1 MGAEGVSGGNN
12 LRHHADDRIREWRA
26 LVVGECEEEDAENR
40 GGAPK
45 LAGRAVASAGQRL
58 RRGDAE
64 PPPGRDCWSR
74 ILQVSVSVTVRK
86 WLHTNAALRE
96 RAWCWAGR
104 AGWRSVSDWD
114 GSWTRVQALQ
124 FSSVV
129 DVLCGAPLC
138 NVSECALEW
147 EEGVAAETFASEGP
161 VSRGNV
167 GAAAR
172 TVEAAP
178 TALVESVDEHA
189 LPFAECVRA
198 YEALWRGAWELGVAH
213 PEANSRQHQGSQGC
227 GNLGDCSELARALHI
242 VLLAPRRIALMQPP
256 APAGLPSKRYR
267 ASDGSPASRRRA
279 LSYRRSPL
287 AMLAAAL
294 AALRWGHSD
303 ATTCSGAVEG
313 HTVEHLKWQL
323 ATDLMTLWRSEGN
336 VDGAEAVASWL
347 QAAASSANSVAV
359 AHCSPLSPSV
369 TRLLS
374 ALLPGLVFDLRCTL
388 APAAARGTCASTP
401 AQCWLES
408 IAADMYTLA
417 DHLIYTLDQ
426 GVAPGGEVPPCSMAA
441 LVPHLQSV
449 RQLAADYAAAA
460 AVAAASDAT
469 ACLPGATD
477 SDLAWSLRST
487 LGGVV
492 SPNGVVPD
500 AEGSPCLSP
509 SASIS
514 VDHSAYL
521 LLKRAEE
528 DSVASAVRLA
538 VSIQRR
544 DPSLWRELHR
554 ALASTAF
561 SASSIAWT
569 PSTRY
574 RLLSEVERLDASLSA
589 THSVVVPLPTSMT
602 DTDGETL
609 APTLRMYL
617 AAFRQEH
624 FEKATLPPTTIDS
637 MPCGGLRLRRP
648 DLRHVVRLLFLKPV
662 QAALAGKQHTS
673 EPDWLAEAGWSDS
686 LMPAMP
692 GAWGM
697 APALAAS
704 METGAAR
711 APLMQALRE
720 FREWISPSAASAA
733 VRESVDCLLAHEAG
747 SDMADG
753 TFEDGCRALQAALEV
768 LAEYGA
774 ASEME
779 ALSPFTACGRREW
792 GTLLVFDEELVSRM
806 FCGCPPCDCSAAVA
820 SAADT
825 RRRLGR
831 SLTLVER
838 LLPFLAGAVP
848 PRVASSADTIECTP
862 GDHALDVSSAVYIA
876 ADMLRCRLL
885 WVYLRA
891 THVWCSD
898 AALSGCGERC
908 FRVRAHRLLQQLFGG
923 RHGDAA
929 TLRWESTQ
937 AAIEGA
943 FEAQDDAQ
951 TFALLRQALNA
962 TNHVAAEEAE
972 TTPAA
977 LLRWEL
983 AVWRCHGLCMETAL
997 FRQWHRP
1004 VSLHRLYWQRLFG
1017 TDGALPITT
1026 LAEALLQLAPD
1037 ARTPLGAEDMWPVVP
1052 AGWMALL
1059 VRGLAGARRRQ
1070 TAAQTF
1076 VRHLH
1081 RVLTTK
1087 AEVAIPGGLSP
1098 STAPTIW
1105 SATVVLRLYAWL
1117 LALVR
1122 DWPGQRAG
1130 DVGDVPTTAPPA
1142 PDIHKLPLSAD
1153 ERGLA
1158 LAIYRA
1164 LRDAPPEP

>member
-1 MGAEGVSGGNN
+1 MGAEGVSGGGD
-12 LRHHADDRIREWRA
+12 LRHHADERLREWRA
-26 LVVGECEEEDAENR
+26 LVVGACDEEDAENR

-45 LAGRAVASAGQRL
+45 VAGRAIASAGQRV
-58 RRGDAE
+58 RRDDAE
-64 PPPGRDCWSR
+64 PPPERDCWSR
-74 ILQVSVSVTVRK
+74 ILQVSVSVAVRQ
-86 WLHTNAALRE
+86 WLHTNAVLRE
-96 RAWCWAGR
+96 RAWRWASR
-104 AGWRSVSDWD
+104 AGWRSVTERD
-114 GSWTRVQALQ
+114 GPWTRVQAVR

-138 NVSECALEW
+138 TVNECALEW
-147 EEGVAAETFASEGP
+147 EEEDVAVETFASEGP
-161 VSRGNV
+161 VPRGNI

-178 TALVESVDEHA
+178 TALLESVDEHA

-198 YEALWRGAWELGVAH
+198 YEALWRGAGELSGAH
-213 PEANSRQHQGSQGC
+213 PEANRRHHQGSQGC
-227 GNLGDCSELARALHI
+227 RNSGDGSELARALHV
-242 VLLAPRRIALMQPP
+242 VLLTPRRIALVQPP

-267 ASDGSPASRRRA
+267 ASDGTPASRQRA
-279 LSYRRSPL
+279 LRYRRSPL

-294 AALRWGHSD
+294 AVLRWGGSD
-303 ATTCSGAVEG
+303 ATAWSEAIEDRTAW
-313 HTVEHLKWQL
+313 HLKRQL
-323 ATDLMTLWRSEGN
+323 ATDLMALWRSEGN

-347 QAAASSANSVAV
+347 QATASLANSVAV

-374 ALLPGLVFDLRCTL
+374 ALLPGLVFDLRCAL
-388 APAAARGTCASTP
+388 AAADARGTCASTP
-401 AQCWLES
+401 AQCCLES
-408 IAADMYTLA
+408 IAADMYTLV

-426 GVAPGGEVPPCSMAA
+426 GVAPGGEAPPCSTAA

-449 RQLAADYAAAA
+449 RQLAADY
-460 AVAAASDAT
+460 VVAASDAT

-477 SDLAWSLRST
+477 SGLAWSPRST
-487 LGGVV
+487 LGGAV
-492 SPNGVVPD
+492 SPTGIVPD

-528 DSVASAVRLA
+528 DGVASAVRLA

-544 DPSLWRELHR
+544 DPSLWRELLR

-561 SASSIAWT
+561 SASSIAWA

-574 RLLSEVERLDASLSA
+574 RLLSEVEPLDASLPA
-589 THSVVVPLPTSMT
+589 THSVVVPLPASMT
-602 DTDGETL
+602 DTDGDTL
-609 APTLRMYL
+609 TPMLRMYL

-624 FEKATLPPTTIDS
+624 VEEAPPPSPTIDS

-648 DLRHVVRLLFLKPV
+648 DLRHIARLLFLRPV
-662 QAALAGKQHTS
+662 QAALAGKQHAP
-673 EPDWLAEAGWSDS
+673 EPDWLAEAGWSHS

-692 GAWGM
+692 GAWVM
-697 APALAAS
+697 APALVAS
-704 METGAAR
+704 METDAAR
-711 APLMQALRE
+711 APLLQALRE
-720 FREWISPSAASAA
+720 FREWISPSAAIAA
-733 VRESVDCLLAHEAG
+733 VRESVECLLAHEAG
-747 SDMADG
+747 GGMADG

-768 LAEYGA
+768 LAERGA

-779 ALSPFTACGRREW
+779 ALLPFTACGRREW
-792 GTLLVFDEELVSRM
+792 GVLLVFDEELVSRM
-806 FCGCPPCDCSAAVA
+806 FCGCPPCDCSATGA
-820 SAADT
+820 SAADV
-825 RRRLGR
+825 RRRLER
-831 SLTLVER
+831 SLTLVEH
-838 LLPFLAGAVP
+838 LLPFLAGAAP
-848 PRVASSADTIECTP
+848 QRVASSADTIGCTP
-862 GDHALDVSSAVYIA
+862 GDHALDISSAVCIA

-891 THVWCSD
+891 THLWCGG

-929 TLRWESTQ
+929 TLRWASTP
-937 AAIEGA
+937 AATEGTSDT
-943 FEAQDDAQ
+943 QDDTQ

-962 TNHVAAEEAE
+962 TKHVTAEEAD
-972 TTPAA
+972 TTSAA

-983 AVWRCHGLCMETAL
+983 AVWRCHGVCVETAL

-1004 VSLHRLYWQRLFG
+1004 VSSHRLYWQRLFG
-1017 TDGALPITT
+1017 ADGALPITT

-1037 ARTPLGAEDMWPVVP
+1037 ARTPLGAEDMWPMVP
-1052 AGWMALL
+1052 AGWVALL
-1059 VRGLAGARRRQ
+1059 ARGLADARQRQ
-1070 TAAQTF
+1070 TAAQMF

-1081 RVLTTK
+1081 RVLTTE
-1087 AEVAIPGGLSP
+1087 AEAAIPGALPP
-1098 STAPTIW
+1098 STAPTAG

-1117 LALVR
+1117 LTLVR
-1122 DWPGQRAG
+1122 DWPGQRGG
-1130 DVGDVPTTAPPA
+1130 DVGDVLTTAPPA
-1142 PDIHKLPLSAD
+1142 PDMDKLLLSAD

-1158 LAIYRA
+1158 LAVYRA
-1164 LRDAPPEP
+1164 LRDAPPQP